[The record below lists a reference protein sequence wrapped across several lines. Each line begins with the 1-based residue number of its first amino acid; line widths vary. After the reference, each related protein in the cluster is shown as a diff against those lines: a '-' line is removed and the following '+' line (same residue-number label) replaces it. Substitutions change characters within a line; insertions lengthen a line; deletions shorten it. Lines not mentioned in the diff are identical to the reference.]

1 MKREITRAPP
11 PSKLRPVKTPLDGAA
26 DASFPV
32 YKNLADTLVRA
43 DDDATI
49 RHVCAVLAGWAYS
62 DVDTVSAIM
71 ARMGLENNACRFIAV
86 ENNAMLIS
94 SSSFLVQS
102 SCGRVVLLAYRG
114 TDPFDLA
121 TWAADADVN
130 PVLVPAQEH
139 ATLRGSIHGGFY
151 RNQRATWFDVI
162 EGLRGAARPEGG
174 SIFDG
179 LRQADPPLTGGQAHL
194 DNPTQGKLEAIY
206 ITGHSLGAAMATIAA
221 YRLATENEYQGI
233 LEPGRLK
240 GVHCFAP
247 PMVGNADF
255 ARQWDEESRLRGKLS
270 TYIFENDLVPHLPPV
285 SGFVHFGRTF
295 VSSKPDRSADPSRF
309 QWKESTS
316 KVERAPVT
324 ALGDAALRLVGELTT
339 VNLLGHIGAAFR
351 EVLGAFGLNAPRY
364 SLYDHAPTNYV
375 ACSQPDGIVRTEFG
389 NDF

>member
-32 YKNLADTLVRA
+32 YKNLADTLARA
-43 DDDATI
+43 EDDDTI

-71 ARMGLENNACRFIAV
+71 ARMGLENNACRSIAV

-179 LRQADPPLTGGQAHL
+179 LRQADPPLTGGHAHL
-194 DNPTQGKLEAIY
+194 DNPTQSKLEAIY

-221 YRLATENEYQGI
+221 YKLATEDEYKGI

-247 PMVGNADF
+247 PMVGNEDF
-255 ARQWDEESRLRGKLS
+255 ARQWEEEPRLRGKLS

-285 SGFVHFGRTF
+285 SGFVGA
-295 VSSKPDRSADPSRF
+295 SAGYGPRRRGVPSRG
-309 QWKESTS
+309 
-316 KVERAPVT
+316 RAYDRQFARSYRSRLSRSSGCTRAQRPPIF
-324 ALGDAALRLVGELTT
+324 ALRSRPDQLHRLQPAGRNRAHRVRKR
-339 VNLLGHIGAAFR
+339 LLR
-351 EVLGAFGLNAPRY
+351 P
-364 SLYDHAPTNYV
+364 
-375 ACSQPDGIVRTEFG
+375 
-389 NDF
+389 